1 MYRILVITVLLA
13 SFGLRLAAGCW
24 WQNRLPDETKFG
36 FPDSESYWMLAETIA
51 NGQPY
56 QTNPDRRVFRTPGYP
71 LLLAGLFCASGDE
84 PPVMWAR
91 VLNALLG
98 TSAVGAVMLLAHL
111 LLSEN
116 AAVLAGA
123 AAALYPGA
131 ISTSVFVLSE
141 APFCPFMLLHLA
153 LWVLAWKAPNA
164 KRQAILGTAG
174 GVLAGIATLMR
185 PSWLLFTPFAI
196 FAGLCVIPWLN
207 RREGEAPAEPQCD
220 DRKRL
225 SGSFAL
231 PRCIASCLSRLG
243 ASGRWQLRRHAWVG
257 VWMVAGLMVTMMPWW
272 IRNWHVTSGFV
283 PTTLQV
289 GESLYD
295 GLSPEATGAS
305 DMRFVDRFRQQLRD
319 EDAQRTTSASEQASF
334 EQRLDRRMRDEA
346 LVWAK
351 ANPGSVLRLAVVKF
365 VRIWNIWPNEPS
377 LRQPLF
383 CAVAVLGYLP
393 ILIFG
398 ICGVW
403 KYAVR
408 SWPYLLCFLPAA
420 YFTCLHMVFVGSI
433 RYRQPAMLPLIV
445 LAAGFAGHLIWK
457 WAEPT

>member
-1 MYRILVITVLLA
+1 VYRTLVITILLA

-24 WQNRLPDETKFG
+24 WQNRLPDDTKFG

-51 NGQPY
+51 KGQPY

-71 LLLAGLFCASGDE
+71 LLLAGLFFVAGDE

-98 TSAVGAVMLLAHL
+98 TLAVGAVILLAHL
-111 LLSEN
+111 LFN
-116 AAVLAGA
+116 DKAALVAGA

-131 ISTSVFVLSE
+131 ISTSTFVLSE
-141 APFCPFMLLHLA
+141 APFCPFMLLHLT
-153 LWVLAWKAPNA
+153 LWTLAWKAPDPR
-164 KRQAILGTAG
+164 RQAILGAAG

-185 PSWLLFTPFAI
+185 PSWLLFLPFAI
-196 FAGLCVIPWLN
+196 VVGLGVAPWI
-207 RREGEAPAEPQCD
+207 A
-220 DRKRL
+220 KRQ
-225 SGSFAL
+225 F
-231 PRCIASCLSRLG
+231 
-243 ASGRWQLRRHAWVG
+243 RRHVWVG
-257 VWMVAGLMVTMMPWW
+257 AWMVAGLAAAMMPWW
-272 IRNWHVTSGFV
+272 IRNWQVTGRFV
-283 PTTLQV
+283 PTTLQF

-295 GLSPEATGAS
+295 GLNPQATGAS
-305 DMRFVDRFRQQLRD
+305 DMRFVDRFRQELRK
-319 EDAQRTTSASEQASF
+319 EDAHRVTSATAQASF
-334 EQRLDRRMRDEA
+334 EERLDRRMRDEA
-346 LVWAK
+346 LTWAK
-351 ANPGSVLRLAVVKF
+351 ANPVRVVQLAIVKCA
-365 VRIWNIWPNEPS
+365 RIWNVLPNEAS

-383 CAVAVLGYLP
+383 CVVAAAGYLP

-403 KYAVR
+403 KYARR
-408 SWPYLLCFLPAA
+408 SWPYLLCFLPAT

-445 LAAGFAGHLIWK
+445 LAAGFVGHLIWK